1 MAGLIDRFGS
11 AWVEVRIEAPVNGD
25 GFLWKR
31 TPGPLGPSHFPVVW
45 CGDSH
50 VADGVELVWPDIE
63 NETLTYR
70 VGGPSSAAKWLRRPE
85 AEFRRRALDTVG
97 RCIDVVMQVCRV
109 NGSTPSLN
117 SPPAPLRRLSA
128 HLGNPATASAVL
140 RWRAALK
147 ESVDRSAVDGLLD
160 LLASHH
166 DDDPAFAH
174 GGLSIG
180 GIVPV
185 TTGAYDCVLTG
196 EDSGGAS
203 AGHDIGWLVGELLEL
218 RATAYDAADE
228 HLVGLLDEVIRDV
241 LREHGGHPEGIHR
254 AAVLRIALH
263 AEDYAHFIG
272 WDDQLIRRAQLLEKV
287 WSDDAW
293 ASTGCPPAF

>member
-31 TPGPLGPSHFPVVW
+31 APGPLGPSHFPVVW
-45 CGDSH
+45 RGDSH
-50 VADGVELVWPDIE
+50 VAHGVELVWPDIE

-117 SPPAPLRRLSA
+117 SPPAPLRRLAA
-128 HLGNPATASAVL
+128 HLENPATGSAVL
-140 RWRAALK
+140 RWRAALQ
-147 ESVDRSAVDGLLD
+147 EAVGGSAVDGLVSMLVNHQD
-160 LLASHH
+160 N
-166 DDDPAFAH
+166 PTFAH

-185 TTGAYDCVLTG
+185 TTGAHDCVLTG
-196 EDSGGAS
+196 EDSGDAS
-203 AGHDIGWLVGELLEL
+203 AGHDIGWLIGELLEL
-218 RATAYDAADE
+218 RGTAHDVGDE
-228 HLVGLLDEVIRDV
+228 GLVVLLEDFTAGILRDN
-241 LREHGGHPEGIHR
+241 GGHPEGIRR
-254 AAVLRIALH
+254 AALLRIALH

-272 WDDQLIRRAQLLEKV
+272 WDDQLIRRAQLLAKV
-287 WSDDAW
+287 WSDEAW
-293 ASTGCPPAF
+293 ASAGRAPAR

>member
-1 MAGLIDRFGS
+1 M
-11 AWVEVRIEAPVNGD
+11 
-25 GFLWKR
+25 
-31 TPGPLGPSHFPVVW
+31 T
-45 CGDSH
+45 
-50 VADGVELVWPDIE
+50 
-63 NETLTYR
+63 
-70 VGGPSSAAKWLRRPE
+70 
-85 AEFRRRALDTVG
+85 
-97 RCIDVVMQVCRV
+97 
-109 NGSTPSLN
+109 
-117 SPPAPLRRLSA
+117 
-128 HLGNPATASAVL
+128 HLGNPATASAVF

-147 ESVDRSAVDGLLD
+147 ESVHRSAVDGLLD

-185 TTGAYDCVLTG
+185 TTGAYDSVLTG

-203 AGHDIGWLVGELLEL
+203 AGHDIGWLVGELIEL

-228 HLVGLLDEVIRDV
+228 HLM
-241 LREHGGHPEGIHR
+241 
-254 AAVLRIALH
+254 
-263 AEDYAHFIG
+263 
-272 WDDQLIRRAQLLEKV
+272 RRAQLLEKV